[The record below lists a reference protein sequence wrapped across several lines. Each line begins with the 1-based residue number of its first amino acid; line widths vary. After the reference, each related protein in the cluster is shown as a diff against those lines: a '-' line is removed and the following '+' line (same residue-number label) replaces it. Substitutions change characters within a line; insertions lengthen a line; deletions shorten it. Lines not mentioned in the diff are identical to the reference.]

1 LEPLATERQFF
12 STLLE
17 AKLESLDQALVDDF
31 LLIDVMSGSE
41 ISKPALLGAVGSRQL
56 KFEVV
61 EVVESR
67 VRLYLGTAMFNGR
80 TQMRGRFGETLCSA
94 DRRDK
99 HICVEQQDR
108 WRMVAARARAGKLT
122 VRNL

>member
-1 LEPLATERQFF
+1 MEPLATERQFF
-12 STLLE
+12 RALLE
-17 AKLESLDQALVDDF
+17 AKLESLDQVLAGDF

-41 ISKPALLGAVGSRQL
+41 ISKPALLGAVGSGQL

-67 VRLYLGTAMFNGR
+67 VRLYSGTAMSTDARKCGGVSAKHSAPLTAETSISASSSR
-80 TQMRGRFGETLCSA
+80 T
-94 DRRDK
+94 
-99 HICVEQQDR
+99 
-108 WRMVAARARAGKLT
+108 AGGWSQRKRVPRKLT

>member
-1 LEPLATERQFF
+1 MDPLATERQFF
-12 STLLE
+12 RALLE
-17 AKLESLDQALVDDF
+17 AKLESLDQVLADDF

-41 ISKPALLGAVGSRQL
+41 ISKPALLGAVGSGQL

-67 VRLYLGTAMFNGR
+67 VRLHSGTAMSNGR

-94 DRRDK
+94 DSRYKQSASSNRIPGGWSQRK
-99 HICVEQQDR
+99 LVP
-108 WRMVAARARAGKLT
+108 GKLT
-122 VRNL
+122 IRNS

>member
-1 LEPLATERQFF
+1 MEPLATERQFF

-17 AKLESLDQALVDDF
+17 AKLESLDQVLADDF

-41 ISKPALLGAVGSRQL
+41 ISKPALLGAVGSGQL

-67 VRLYLGTAMFNGR
+67 VRLHSGTAMSTDARKCGGVSAKHSAPLTADTSSLRRATGSPADGR
-80 TQMRGRFGETLCSA
+80 SESSCQ
-94 DRRDK
+94 
-99 HICVEQQDR
+99 V
-108 WRMVAARARAGKLT
+108 
-122 VRNL
+122 N

>member
-12 STLLE
+12 RALLE
-17 AKLESLDQALVDDF
+17 AKLESLDQVLAGDF

-41 ISKPALLGAVGSRQL
+41 ISKPALLGAVGSGQL

-67 VRLYLGTAMFNGR
+67 VRLYSGTAMSTDARKCGGVSAKHSAPLTAETSISASSSR
-80 TQMRGRFGETLCSA
+80 T
-94 DRRDK
+94 
-99 HICVEQQDR
+99 
-108 WRMVAARARAGKLT
+108 AGGWSQRKRVPRKLT
-122 VRNL
+122 IRNS